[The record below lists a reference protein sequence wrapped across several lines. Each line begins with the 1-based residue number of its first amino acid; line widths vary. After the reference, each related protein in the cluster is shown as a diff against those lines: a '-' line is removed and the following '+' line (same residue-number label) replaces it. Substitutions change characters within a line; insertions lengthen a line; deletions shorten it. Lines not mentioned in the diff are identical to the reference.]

1 MKSKYNIFTKEE
13 LVNFMEKNEKNFHF
27 LISPYKTM
35 LEVKM
40 DDVMRKL
47 DKNLAESKKLLS
59 MLKEDNSYKT
69 TLKIKEN
76 HEQWQKLDKEYDRL
90 SELRFGKAGGV
101 DE

>member
-13 LVNFMEKNEKNFHF
+13 LVNFMEKNEKNFRF

-69 TLKIKEN
+69 ALKIKEG

-90 SELRFGKAGGV
+90 SELRFGKAGAN
-101 DE
+101 E